1 MPQAKIQNSK
11 FLPFHSEASP
21 FAQQPALQYN
31 GAEYRLKYRTMKSS
45 VHSPLLLIITVLLLA
60 MPATLQAQ
68 IDREAGNQISTRSEV
83 IAQRGMVATS
93 QPLATQV
100 GLQILRKG
108 GNAIDAAIAAN
119 AAMGLMEPTGNGIG
133 GDLFA
138 IIWHEESGKLYALN
152 ASGRSPRGLSYDRLM
167 EILDEKGEDDIPA
180 YDLLS
185 VSVPGAVDGWF
196 EMHERF
202 GTMDMG
208 VILEEPIWY
217 AENGFPVSEAISAS
231 WRRSVPFLK
240 DQPGAFEETFSID
253 GRGPEKGE
261 IFRNPDLGNT
271 FRLLAEEGRDAFYR
285 GEIAR
290 KIDAWMKENGGYLRY
305 EDFDKHRSE
314 WVEPQTVNYRGYD
327 VYQVGG
333 NVQGTAALQML
344 NILEGFDLTETG
356 FGTAETLHL
365 LIEAK
370 KLAFE
375 DRAKHYAD
383 PDFYEV
389 PYDKLLSKEYAAERR
404 KLIGD
409 RARRDLTTGVDVL
422 EDGDTIYMTTADAEG
437 NMVSLI
443 QSNFRGMG
451 TGFVVPGTGFSFQ
464 NRGEL
469 FSMDPDHP
477 NVYEPGKRPFHTI
490 IPGFIMKDG
499 KPLMSLGNMGGA
511 YQPVGHVSLITNI
524 IDFGM
529 NLQQAGDAF
538 RWSHSGSTQPTDDLS
553 DKLSGPG
560 QVSIESGVDY
570 EVIRQLRSMG
580 HRVQVGNSFFGRF
593 QAIMRDHEKGVYI
606 GASESRVDGQAAGF

>member
-1 MPQAKIQNSK
+1 MKQ
-11 FLPFHSEASP
+11 HYASLTTILL
-21 FAQQPALQYN
+21 FAALLFPAEDL
-31 GAEYRLKYRTMKSS
+31 MS
-45 VHSPLLLIITVLLLA
+45 
-60 MPATLQAQ
+60 Q
-68 IDREAGNQISTRSEV
+68 IDRESGNMISTRSEV

-100 GLQILRKG
+100 GLNILRNG
-108 GNAIDAAIAAN
+108 GNAIDAAIGAN

-138 IIWHEESGKLYALN
+138 IIWHAKSGKLYALN
-152 ASGRSPRGLSYDRLM
+152 ASGRSPQGLSYDRLM
-167 EILDEKGEDDIPA
+167 EILDAKGEDDIPA

-202 GTMDMG
+202 GSVDMDM
-208 VILEEPIWY
+208 ILSDPIYY

-240 DQPGAFEETFSID
+240 NQPGAFEETFTID

-271 FRLLAEEGRDAFYR
+271 FRLLAEQGRDAFYR
-285 GEIAR
+285 GEIAE
-290 KIDAWMKENGGYLRY
+290 KINAWMKDNNGYLRY

-333 NVQGTAALQML
+333 NVQGTAVLQML
-344 NILEGFDLTETG
+344 NILEGFDLTKTG
-356 FGTAETLHL
+356 FGSAETLHL
-365 LIEAK
+365 MIEAK
-370 KLAFE
+370 KIAFE

-383 PDFYEV
+383 PDFHEV

-404 KLIGD
+404 KLIGE
-409 RARRDLTTGVDVL
+409 RARRDLSTGVDVL
-422 EDGDTIYMTTADAEG
+422 EDGDTIYLTTADAEG

-469 FSMDPDHP
+469 FSLDPDHP
-477 NVYEPGKRPFHTI
+477 NVYAPGKRPFHTI
-490 IPGFIMKDG
+490 IPGFVMKDG
-499 KPLMSLGNMGGA
+499 KPVMSFGNMGGA
-511 YQPVGHVSLITNI
+511 YQPIGHVSILTNV

-529 NLQQAGDAF
+529 NIQQAGDSF
-538 RWSHSGSTQPTDDLS
+538 RWEHSGSTQPTDDLS
-553 DKLSGPG
+553 ETLTNSG
-560 QVSIESGVDY
+560 QVSIESGVSF
-570 EVIRQLRSMG
+570 EVVKALRQKG
-580 HRVQVGNSFFGRF
+580 HDVQIGDSFFGRF
-593 QAIMRDHEKGVYI
+593 QAIMRDHEKGVYF
-606 GASESRVDGQAAGF
+606 GASESRVDGQAAGY

>member
-1 MPQAKIQNSK
+1 MKKLIALTT
-11 FLPFHSEASP
+11 FLTFIFISESI
-21 FAQQPALQYN
+21 
-31 GAEYRLKYRTMKSS
+31 M
-45 VHSPLLLIITVLLLA
+45 
-60 MPATLQAQ
+60 AQ
-68 IDREAGNQISTRSEV
+68 IDREAGNMISTRSEV

-100 GLQILRKG
+100 GLEILKNG
-108 GNAIDAAIAAN
+108 GNAIDAAIGAN

-138 IIWHEESGKLYALN
+138 IIWHEKSGQLYALN
-152 ASGRSPRGLSYDRLM
+152 ASGRSPLSLSYDQLM
-167 EILDEKGEDDIPA
+167 KVLDENGEDNIPA

-196 EMHERF
+196 AMHERF
-202 GTMDMG
+202 GSATMEE
-208 VILEEPIWY
+208 ILAEPIWY

-231 WRRSVPFLK
+231 WKISAPRLSK
-240 DQPGAFEETFSID
+240 QPGAFKETFTFD

-261 IFRNPDLGNT
+261 VFKNPDLGNT
-271 FRLLAEEGRDAFYR
+271 FRLLVKQGRDSFYR
-285 GEIAR
+285 GEITH
-290 KIDAWMKENGGYLRY
+290 KIDTWMKENNGYLRY
-305 EDFDKHRSE
+305 EDFDKHTST

-333 NVQGTAALQML
+333 NVQGTAVLQML
-344 NILEGFDLTETG
+344 NLLEGFDLKETG
-356 FGTAETLHL
+356 FATAETFHL
-365 LIEAK
+365 FIEAK

-383 PDFYEV
+383 PAFYDI
-389 PYDKLLSKEYAAERR
+389 PYEKLLSKEYANERR
-404 KLIGD
+404 KLIGEI
-409 RARRDLTTGVDVL
+409 AREDITTGVDVL
-422 EDGDTIYMTTADAEG
+422 EDGDTIYLTTADSEG

-469 FSMDPDHP
+469 FSLDPNHP

-499 KPLMSLGNMGGA
+499 DPFMALGNMGGA
-511 YQPVGHVSLITNI
+511 YQPIGHVSLITNV

-529 NLQQAGDAF
+529 NMQQAGDAL
-538 RWSHSGSTQPTDDLS
+538 RWEHSGSTKPTDNFDS
-553 DKLSGPG
+553 KLNDVGL
-560 QVSIESGVDY
+560 VSIESSINYQVVRDL
-570 EVIRQLRSMG
+570 EALG
-580 HRVQVGNSFFGRF
+580 HRVQIGHSFFGRF
-593 QAIMRDHEKGVYI
+593 QAIMRDLKTGVYY
-606 GASESRVDGQAAGF
+606 GASESRVDGQAAGY

>member
-1 MPQAKIQNSK
+1 MKRLFTSSFVLSVILLMIFP
-11 FLPFHSEASP
+11 SE
-21 FAQQPALQYN
+21 
-31 GAEYRLKYRTMKSS
+31 T
-45 VHSPLLLIITVLLLA
+45 IT
-60 MPATLQAQ
+60 AQ
-68 IDREAGNQISTRSEV
+68 IDRESGNLISTRSEV
-83 IAQRGMVATS
+83 IAKRGMVATS

-100 GLQILRKG
+100 GLNILRNG
-108 GNAIDAAIAAN
+108 GNAIDAAIGAN

-138 IIWHEESGKLYALN
+138 IIWHEESGQLYTLN
-152 ASGRSPRGLSYDRLM
+152 ASGRSPRGLSYDQLM
-167 EILDEKGEDDIPA
+167 TILDEKGEDAIPS

-202 GTMDMG
+202 GSASMDQ
-208 VILEEPIWY
+208 ILSEPIYY

-240 DQPGAFEETFSID
+240 NQPGAFEETFTID

-271 FRLLAEEGRDAFYR
+271 FRLLAEDGRDAFYR
-285 GEIAR
+285 GEVAE

-305 EDFDKHRSE
+305 EDFDAHRSE

-333 NVQGTAALQML
+333 NVQGTAVLQML

-365 LIEAK
+365 MIEAK
-370 KLAFE
+370 KIAFE

-383 PDFYEV
+383 PDFQDV
-389 PYDKLLSKEYAAERR
+389 PYDVLLSKEYAEERR
-404 KLIGD
+404 ELITD
-409 RARRDLTTGVDVL
+409 RAIRDLTTGVDVL
-422 EDGDTIYMTTADAEG
+422 EDGDTIYLTTADEEG

-469 FSMDPDHP
+469 FSLDPDHP

-490 IPGFIMKDG
+490 IPGFVMKDG
-499 KPLMSLGNMGGA
+499 EPFMSFGNMGGA
-511 YQPVGHVSLITNI
+511 YQPIGHVSILTNV

-538 RWSHSGSTQPTDDLS
+538 RWSHSGSTQPTDNLS
-553 DKLSGPG
+553 DRLTNSGN
-560 QVSIESGVDY
+560 VNIESSVDY
-570 EVIRQLRSMG
+570 QTILELRQMG
-580 HRVQVGNSFFGRF
+580 HDVQIGNSFFGRF
-593 QAIMRDHEKGVYI
+593 QAIMRDHVNGVYF
-606 GASESRVDGQAAGF
+606 GASESRVDGQAAGY

>member
-1 MPQAKIQNSK
+1 
-11 FLPFHSEASP
+11 
-21 FAQQPALQYN
+21 
-31 GAEYRLKYRTMKSS
+31 MKRSIS
-45 VHSPLLLIITVLLLA
+45 HFTLLIFFFILTV
-60 MPATLQAQ
+60 PETATAQ
-68 IDREAGNQISTRSEV
+68 IDRESGNMISTRSEV

-100 GLQILRKG
+100 GLQVLKNG

-138 IIWHEESGKLYALN
+138 IIWHEESQQLYALN
-152 ASGRSPRGLSYDRLM
+152 ASGRSPLGLSYDELM
-167 EILDEKGEDDIPA
+167 EILEQKGEDDIPA

-185 VSVPGAVDGWF
+185 VSVPGAIDGWF

-202 GTMDMG
+202 GSASMED
-208 VILEEPIWY
+208 ILAEPIWY

-231 WRRSVPFLK
+231 WRRSARFLSR
-240 DQPGAFEETFSID
+240 QPGAFKETFTFD
-253 GRGPEKGE
+253 GRGPNKGE
-261 IFRNPDLGNT
+261 IFKNPDLGNT
-271 FRLLAEEGRDAFYR
+271 FRLLATEGKDAFYR
-285 GEIAR
+285 GEITE

-305 EDFDKHRSE
+305 EDFDKHTST

-333 NVQGTAALQML
+333 NVQGTAVLQML
-344 NILEGFDLTETG
+344 NILEGFDLQETG
-356 FGTAETLHL
+356 FATAETYHL
-365 LIEAK
+365 FIEAK

-375 DRAKHYAD
+375 DRAKHYTD
-383 PDFYEV
+383 SDFYDI
-389 PYDKLLSKEYAAERR
+389 PYDKLLSKEYAEERR
-404 KLIGD
+404 KLIGE

-422 EDGDTIYMTTADAEG
+422 EDGDTIYLTTADKDG

-469 FSMDPDHP
+469 FSLDPKHP

-490 IPGFIMKDG
+490 IPGFVMKDG
-499 KPLMSLGNMGGA
+499 EPFMTLGNMGGA
-511 YQPVGHVSLITNI
+511 YQPMGHVSLITNV

-529 NLQQAGDAF
+529 NMQQAGDAL
-538 RWSHSGSTQPTDDLS
+538 RWEHSGSTQPTDGLNN
-553 DKLSGPG
+553 KLEDVGM
-560 QVSIESGVDY
+560 VSIESSIDY
-570 EVIRQLRSMG
+570 QVVRDLEAMG
-580 HRVQVGNSFFGRF
+580 HRVQIGHSFFGRF
-593 QAIMRDHEKGVYI
+593 QAIMRDLETGVYY
-606 GASESRVDGQAAGF
+606 GASESRVDGQAAGY

>member
-1 MPQAKIQNSK
+1 MKRY
-11 FLPFHSEASP
+11 LPWTVA
-21 FAQQPALQYN
+21 
-31 GAEYRLKYRTMKSS
+31 
-45 VHSPLLLIITVLLLA
+45 LLIPFLFITDALH
-60 MPATLQAQ
+60 AQ

-83 IAQRGMVATS
+83 IAERGMVATS

-100 GLQILRKG
+100 GLQILRNG

-138 IIWHEESGKLYALN
+138 IIWHEESGQLYALN
-152 ASGRSPRGLSYDRLM
+152 ASGRSPQNLSYDELI
-167 EILDEKGEDDIPA
+167 EILDEKGVNSIPS

-196 EMHERF
+196 EMHDRF
-202 GTMDMG
+202 GSVPMEE
-208 VILEEPIWY
+208 ILSEPTWY

-231 WRRSVPFLK
+231 WRRSVPFLSE
-240 DQPGAFEETFSID
+240 QPGAFEETFSID
-253 GRGPEKGE
+253 GEGPEKGE
-261 IFRNPDLGNT
+261 IFRNPDLANT
-271 FRLLAEEGRDAFYR
+271 FRLLAEQGRDAFYR
-285 GEIAR
+285 GEIAE
-290 KIDAWMKENGGYLRY
+290 KIDTWMQENGGYLRY
-305 EDFDKHRSE
+305 EDFADHRSE
-314 WVEPQTVNYRGYD
+314 WVEPVTTNYRGYD

-333 NVQGTAALQML
+333 NVQGTAVLQML

-365 LIEAK
+365 MIEAK

-383 PDFYEV
+383 PDFQDV
-389 PYDKLLSKEYAAERR
+389 PYDVLLSKEYAAERR
-404 KLIGD
+404 ELIGD
-409 RARRDLTTGVDVL
+409 TALEDLSTGVDVL
-422 EDGDTIYMTTADAEG
+422 EEGDTIYLTTADEEG

-469 FSMDPDHP
+469 FSLDPNHP

-490 IPGFIMKDG
+490 IPGFVMKDG
-499 KPLMSLGNMGGA
+499 EPFMAFGNMGGA
-511 YQPVGHVSLITNI
+511 YQPIGHVSILTNV

-529 NLQQAGDAF
+529 NIQQAGDAL
-538 RWSHSGSTQPTDDLS
+538 RWNHSGSTQPTDDLS
-553 DKLSGPG
+553 DSLTDEG
-560 QVSIESGVDY
+560 VVAIESSINYQVVRDL
-570 EVIRQLRSMG
+570 EARG
-580 HRVQVGNSFFGRF
+580 HNVQIGDSFFGRF
-593 QAIMRDHEKGVYI
+593 QAIMRDPETGVYY
-606 GASESRVDGQAAGF
+606 GASESRVDGQAAGY